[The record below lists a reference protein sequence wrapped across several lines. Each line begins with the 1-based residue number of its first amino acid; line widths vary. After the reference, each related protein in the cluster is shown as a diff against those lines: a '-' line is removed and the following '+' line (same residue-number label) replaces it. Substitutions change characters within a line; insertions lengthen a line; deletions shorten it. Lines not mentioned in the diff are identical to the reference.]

1 MDVSEWPVVKEAKQA
16 AKAQLAF
23 YNKMMSAKQLR
34 RRRFDLNIKLV
45 MTQARQADLRKQLDV
60 LIKAGLQRKTIEA
73 AWRDHKG

>member
-1 MDVSEWPVVKEAKQA
+1 MV
-16 AKAQLAF
+16 F
-23 YNKMMSAKQLR
+23 AKQLR

-45 MTQARQADLRKQLDV
+45 LTQARQADLRKQLDV